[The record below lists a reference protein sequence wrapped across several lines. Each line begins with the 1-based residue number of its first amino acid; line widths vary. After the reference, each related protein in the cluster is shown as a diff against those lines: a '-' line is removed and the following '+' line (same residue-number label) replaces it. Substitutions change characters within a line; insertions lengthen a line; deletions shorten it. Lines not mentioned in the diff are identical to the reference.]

1 MSEDNKFQEER
12 FERGI
17 HQNDW
22 DWSMRGSNS
31 WIWGLLLVL
40 GGGILLVQE
49 LYEEIQII
57 NAGNWWVIFILVPG
71 FNMISRG
78 WRMFRRTGRVWGPL
92 IWGLLLVG
100 FGFSQLFDY
109 PGGEYVWPVM
119 IIIAGLAL
127 LLGGG
132 KR

>member
-1 MSEDNKFQEER
+1 MTVEDER
-12 FERGI
+12 EGQYKDKNYRG
-17 HQNDW
+17 DW
-22 DWSMRGSNS
+22 DWSMHGSNS
-31 WIWGLLLVL
+31 WLWGLLLVL
-40 GGGILLVQE
+40 GGGILLGQE
-49 LYEEIQII
+49 LFDDFPVII

-71 FNMISRG
+71 FNMIARG
-78 WRMFRRTGRVWGPL
+78 WRMFRRTGRVWGPM

-100 FGFSQLFDY
+100 FGFSQLFNY
-109 PGGEYVWPVM
+109 PGGEYVWPVI